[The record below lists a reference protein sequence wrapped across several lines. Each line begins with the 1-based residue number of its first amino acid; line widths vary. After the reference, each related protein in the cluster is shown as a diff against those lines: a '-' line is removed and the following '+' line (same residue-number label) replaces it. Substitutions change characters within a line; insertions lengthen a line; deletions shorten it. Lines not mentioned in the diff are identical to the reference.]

1 MSRKESRITPLWKWS
16 SYATC
21 SSHPST
27 KRECSR
33 AQIHERHSLLDYP
46 QSTVLRLPFPPFW
59 SNNAFCWEHSWLWL
73 IPAGFLA
80 EACGWLSDHV
90 YVTGYLGQITWDC
103 FAWPVYKQH
112 ILLLPQQNKPDQ
124 SVVRN
129 LRRCREEDQG
139 NMLLDEG
146 SISLLANC
154 ILADMWFQ
162 PVSRMQ
168 PGWPALS
175 AQHITGN
182 RPHLMWH
189 GWHRLESCE
198 GDPADD

>member
-1 MSRKESRITPLWKWS
+1 MPAYSCGNGPSVQEPLLPSRSLRCWHLKMAMSRKESWITTLWRWS

-27 KRECSR
+27 KWECSR
-33 AQIHERHSLLDYP
+33 AQIHEKALAARL
-46 QSTVLRLPFPPFW
+46 STVHNTAAAIFPFLIKQCV
-59 SNNAFCWEHSWLWL
+59 CWEHSWLWL
-73 IPAGFLA
+73 IPAGFLG

-112 ILLLPQQNKPDQ
+112 ILLLPRQNKPDQ

-139 NMLLDEG
+139 TCSWMR
-146 SISLLANC
+146 A
-154 ILADMWFQ
+154 
-162 PVSRMQ
+162 VS
-168 PGWPALS
+168 AS
-175 AQHITGN
+175 
-182 RPHLMWH
+182 
-189 GWHRLESCE
+189 
-198 GDPADD
+198 